1 LEAAL
6 AKNRCNAKKM
16 TAVQFVQMF
25 VNGTMLGFQL
35 SLFATGLTLVYGI
48 MRIINFA
55 HGELYMLGAFG
66 VWIFVE
72 LLGMNFLLSL
82 ILSMILVAILA
93 IVLERIF
100 FKPMRGYHI
109 PSFIMSTGLIFVL
122 QVSIMSFFGPKDKSV
137 ETVFPGLV
145 KVGGASLSVERLMI
159 IPISL
164 VIIVGFYIF
173 LLRSR
178 SGRAMRAV
186 MQDPDAAALQGVSI
200 DRVCSLAMGIGGAM
214 AAAAGGLLAPI
225 FVVNP
230 YLGPPLTWEGVIVVC
245 LGGRTSLPGTLL
257 AAFIMGYVKS
267 FVSTLVDP
275 IVALMC
281 AAALLGL
288 ILILRPQGLLG
299 HEA

>member
-1 LEAAL
+1 
-6 AKNRCNAKKM
+6 M
-16 TAVQFVQMF
+16 TFAQFIQMF
-25 VNGTMLGFQL
+25 ANGTMLGFQL

-48 MRIINFA
+48 MHIINFA
-55 HGELYMLGAFG
+55 HGELYMLGAFAVYLFFQVFG
-66 VWIFVE
+66 INFVVS
-72 LLGMNFLLSL
+72 LLLAMAVVSFLS
-82 ILSMILVAILA
+82 
-93 IVLERIF
+93 IVIERVF

-122 QVSIMSFFGPKDKSV
+122 QVMAMSLFGVKDKAVDSV
-137 ETVFPGLV
+137 FTGVL
-145 KVGGASLSVERLMI
+145 KVAGVTLSKERLMI
-159 IPISL
+159 IPISFV
-164 VIIVGFYIF
+164 VIAAFYVF

-186 MQDPDAAALQGVSI
+186 MQDPDAAALQGVNI
-200 DRVCSLAMGIGGAM
+200 DTTCSLAMGIGGAM

-230 YLGPPLTWEGVIVVC
+230 YLGPPLTWEGFVVVC

-257 AAFIMGYVKS
+257 AAFIMGYIKS

-275 IVALMC
+275 IVASMC
-281 AAALLGL
+281 AAALLGI
-288 ILILRPQGLLG
+288 ILIFRPQGLLG

>member
-1 LEAAL
+1 
-6 AKNRCNAKKM
+6 M
-16 TAVQFVQMF
+16 TTAQFIQMF
-25 VNGTMLGFQL
+25 ANGTMLGFQL

-55 HGELYMLGAFG
+55 HGELYMLGAFAT
-66 VWIFVE
+66 FVFFQVLNINYVIS
-72 LLGMNFLLSL
+72 LLM
-82 ILSMILVAILA
+82 SMAVVAFLA
-93 IVLERIF
+93 IVIERIF

-122 QVSIMSFFGPKDKSV
+122 QVSAVSIFGVKDKAVNSV
-137 ETVFPGLV
+137 FTGII
-145 KVGGASLSVERLMI
+145 KMGGASLSLERLMI

-164 VIIVGFYIF
+164 VVIIAFYIF

-178 SGRAMRAV
+178 AGRAMRAV
-186 MQDPDAAALQGVSI
+186 MQDPDAAALQGVNI
-200 DRVCSLAMGIGGAM
+200 DTTCSLAMGIGGAM

-225 FVVNP
+225 FVINP
-230 YLGPPLTWEGVIVVC
+230 YLGPPLTWEGFIVVC

-267 FVSTLVDP
+267 FVSTLIDP

-281 AAALLGL
+281 AAAILGI
-288 ILILRPQGLLG
+288 ILIFRPQGLLG
-299 HEA
+299 HEG

>member
-1 LEAAL
+1 
-6 AKNRCNAKKM
+6 M
-16 TAVQFVQMF
+16 TAVQFAQMF

-55 HGELYMLGAFG
+55 HGEFYMLGAFG
-66 VWIFVE
+66 VWIFIEV
-72 LLGMNFLLSL
+72 LGMNYFLSL

-93 IVLERIF
+93 VLIERIF
-100 FKPMRGYHI
+100 FKPMRGHHI

-122 QVSIMSFFGPKDKSV
+122 QVSIVSFFGVKDKSV
-137 ETVFPGLV
+137 DTAFPGLV
-145 KVGGASLSVERLMI
+145 KLGGATLSLERLMV

-164 VIIVGFYIF
+164 IVIVGFYIF

-230 YLGPPLTWEGVIVVC
+230 YLGPPLTWEGFIVVC

-257 AAFIMGYVKS
+257 AAFIMGYIKS

-281 AAALLGL
+281 AAALLGI

>member
-1 LEAAL
+1 
-6 AKNRCNAKKM
+6 M
-16 TAVQFVQMF
+16 TLVQFVQMF

-66 VWIFVE
+66 VWIFIE
-72 LLGMNFLLSL
+72 LLGMNYLLSL
-82 ILSMILVAILA
+82 ILSMVLVAILA
-93 IVLERIF
+93 VLLERIF
-100 FKPMRGYHI
+100 FKPMRGHHI

-122 QVSIMSFFGPKDKSV
+122 QVSILSFFGPKDKDV
-137 ETVFPGLV
+137 YTVFPGVV

-159 IPISL
+159 IPISF

-200 DRVCSLAMGIGGAM
+200 DKVCSLAMGIGGAM

-230 YLGPPLTWEGVIVVC
+230 YLGPPLTWEGFIVVC

-281 AAALLGL
+281 AAALLGI

>member
-1 LEAAL
+1 
-6 AKNRCNAKKM
+6 
-16 TAVQFVQMF
+16 
-25 VNGTMLGFQL
+25 
-35 SLFATGLTLVYGI
+35 
-48 MRIINFA
+48 
-55 HGELYMLGAFG
+55 
-66 VWIFVE
+66 
-72 LLGMNFLLSL
+72 MNYLLSL

-100 FKPMRGYHI
+100 FKPMRGHHI

-137 ETVFPGLV
+137 DTVFPGIV
-145 KVGGASLSVERLMI
+145 RIGGATLSLERLMI

-164 VIIVGFYIF
+164 IIIVGFYIF

-230 YLGPPLTWEGVIVVC
+230 YLGPPLTWEGFIVVC

-281 AAALLGL
+281 AAALLGI

-299 HEA
+299 HEG